1 MLHEI
6 HLSYLREKYN
16 ARVMF
21 SHSSLNIDYPFTKIT
36 VRELRIILLFY
47 WPLICDMYIKQ
58 YFSPTDKR
66 RFQKLFLIDFK
77 SLKNCNYRSDENSS
91 SAKC

>member
-6 HLSYLREKYN
+6 HLSYLREKHN

-21 SHSSLNIDYPFTKIT
+21 SHSSLNIDYLT

-58 YFSPTDKR
+58 YFSPFFIQQTSDV
-66 RFQKLFLIDFK
+66 FK
-77 SLKNCNYRSDENSS
+77 SYF
-91 SAKC
+91 